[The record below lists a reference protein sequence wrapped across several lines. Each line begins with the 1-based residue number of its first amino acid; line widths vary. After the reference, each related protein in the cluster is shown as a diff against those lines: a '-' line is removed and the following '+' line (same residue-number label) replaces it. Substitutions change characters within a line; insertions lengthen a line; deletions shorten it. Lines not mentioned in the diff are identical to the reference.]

1 MASYDPD
8 SSDSLA
14 PPSAAKLGLG
24 GAHER
29 SAGARLAL
37 DPRAGLAAAF
47 KSAVAYFGRTEPASE
62 QCEANR

>member
-8 SSDSLA
+8 SRDIQA

-29 SAGARLAL
+29 SGGALLAL
-37 DPRAGLAAAF
+37 DPRARIAAVF